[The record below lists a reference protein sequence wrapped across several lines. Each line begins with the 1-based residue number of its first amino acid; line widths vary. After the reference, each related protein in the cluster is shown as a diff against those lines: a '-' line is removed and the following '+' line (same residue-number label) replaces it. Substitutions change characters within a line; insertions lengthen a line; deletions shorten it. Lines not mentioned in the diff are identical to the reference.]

1 MTDAARRSLERR
13 AGGDVAARGRWI
25 VERLRSGQ
33 LLEARVRLAAHVGD
47 PGALLAVEATAAPP
61 ATLLY
66 AVDVVA
72 GLAPWGEA
80 AAGRAALAA
89 LRATRP
95 TGPSAWPGPWAET
108 SPHVRTPRAAD
119 AALVAWLRDPTPARA
134 AAGAR
139 LLQLPVAV
147 SADPAGHWT
156 DEATVMALQL
166 LSPLQ
171 WDVAHVAALPSASAR
186 TAAEVARAAIR
197 AVAHAGPDRGRAVEG
212 EAGAADEAAARVL
225 RAIRDGLAPWALG
238 EGDPLLAGA
247 A

>member
-1 MTDAARRSLERR
+1 MGDPAAR
-13 AGGDVAARGRWI
+13 
-25 VERLRSGQ
+25 
-33 LLEARVRLAAHVGD
+33 
-47 PGALLAVEATAAPP
+47 LAVEAGDAPRP
-61 ATLLY
+61 TLLY

-80 AAGRAALAA
+80 AAARAALAA

-95 TGPSAWPGPWAET
+95 TDRPARSALRASLATDPAAWPGPWAET

-147 SADPAGHWT
+147 SADQAGHWT
-156 DEATVMALQL
+156 DEAAGMALQL

-171 WDVAHVAALPSASAR
+171 WDVAHVAAVPSTAAR
-186 TAAEVARAAIR
+186 AAAEVARAAIR
-197 AVAHAGPDRGRAVEG
+197 AVAHGIARD
-212 EAGAADEAAARVL
+212 GAADDAAARVL
-225 RAIRDGLAPWALG
+225 RAIQGGLAPWALG
-238 EGDPLLAGA
+238 EDDPLLAEPA
-247 A
+247 